1 MTHDLLLP
9 EHVSHYTSIAGL
21 IGIMKSSA
29 LWATHIT
36 QLNDPNENQTAVGV
50 LEKVHAIDEQ
60 LYVQTYKV
68 RDRDDLFVSSLSAA
82 QDHLG
87 MWRPYN
93 SRIEIVFNTERLVAT
108 VEELNRD
115 VGARFAQTSYE
126 EIDLEERLSTLLAPD
141 STDPAGP
148 YEVAILAASHKSAHW
163 SDEKEYRFVGLV
175 HSHDGGREAAR
186 VQFREGEV
194 GLSPY
199 IELLLSPR
207 GPNGQPL
214 NPLPF
219 DLISEIRVG
228 PKGDQNALVRAL
240 EVVANQ
246 HLSPEGDSWP
256 ITRSEQSYR

>member
-87 MWRPYN
+87 M
-93 SRIEIVFNTERLVAT
+93 
-108 VEELNRD
+108 
-115 VGARFAQTSYE
+115 
-126 EIDLEERLSTLLAPD
+126 
-141 STDPAGP
+141 
-148 YEVAILAASHKSAHW
+148 
-163 SDEKEYRFVGLV
+163 
-175 HSHDGGREAAR
+175 
-186 VQFREGEV
+186 
-194 GLSPY
+194 
-199 IELLLSPR
+199 
-207 GPNGQPL
+207 
-214 NPLPF
+214 
-219 DLISEIRVG
+219 
-228 PKGDQNALVRAL
+228 
-240 EVVANQ
+240 
-246 HLSPEGDSWP
+246 
-256 ITRSEQSYR
+256 